1 MWKDEIKKQRIKTT
15 GDAFSSRTDEQQ
27 LRMDAL
33 DFADSIIAR
42 IVTKLRTMLKDDTV
56 GSTDNDIRELRQPLR
71 EIFLDRAGLN

>member
-1 MWKDEIKKQRIKTT
+1 MWKDEIKKQR
-15 GDAFSSRTDEQQ
+15 SEEQQ

-33 DFADSIIAR
+33 DFADSIIDR
-42 IVTKLRTMLKDDTV
+42 IVMKLRTMLKDDTV